1 MILFIVLLCSL
12 FAFGL
17 YMVIHILFDL
27 PSRKAAQA
35 IRSIHGKQNLTQRL
49 QDALLPPARLLAK
62 LFPISEYKIRRMEAD
77 FLRLHLLQTPQEFVS
92 TVLARSLLLAMIG
105 LLFIPFGIPWLSLL
119 TAIAALL
126 SYFQSMQA
134 IRKKVE
140 AQNREIE
147 AELPRLVE
155 TLTYSLQ
162 ENRDLLAFFEKYR
175 RVTGNT
181 LGTELDRLI
190 VEMKTGNQEAAL
202 RRMDTRLGLP
212 SFSALCAVLCGVY
225 QGVDQQTSLL
235 VLEQDMR
242 ARERETLR
250 SSMEKRPGRVKV
262 ASFILTALMIL
273 LFMVPLILLIIHN
286 LQTVGF

>member
-1 MILFIVLLCSL
+1 MMVLMILPAALLAIGMYQVFHTL
-12 FAFGL
+12 LG
-17 YMVIHILFDL
+17 L
-27 PSRKAAQA
+27 PSQKAVEA
-35 IRSIHGKQNLTQRL
+35 IRNIHGKQTLTQRL
-49 QDALLPPARLLAK
+49 QDGLLPPARLLAK
-62 LFPISEYKIRRMEAD
+62 LFPMSEYRLRRMEAD
-77 FLRLHLLQTPQEFVS
+77 FSRLRITQTPQEFVS
-92 TVLARSLLLAMIG
+92 TLLARSLLLTIIG

-119 TAIAALL
+119 TAVTALL

-162 ENRDLLAFFEKYR
+162 ENRDLVAFFDKYR
-175 RVTGNT
+175 RVSGKA
-181 LGTELDRLI
+181 LGMELDQLI
-190 VEMKTGNQEAAL
+190 VELKTGNQEAAL
-202 RRMDTRLGLP
+202 RRMDARLVLP

-225 QGVDQQTSLL
+225 QGIDQQTSLL

-242 ARERETLR
+242 TRERETLR
-250 SSMEKRPGRVKV
+250 RTMEKRPGRVKA
-262 ASFILTALMIL
+262 ASFLLTALMIL
-273 LFMVPLILLIIHN
+273 LFMVPLMLLIIHN